1 MNDNELLAWMERIE
15 TLLKAL
21 LERQTIKEYYST
33 QEFAQ
38 LVGKAEFT
46 MREHCRHG
54 RIHAEKKQS
63 GRGAHPAWAIPHS
76 ELLRF
81 QKEGLIPFSRT
92 RN

>member
-46 MREHCRHG
+46 IREHC
-54 RIHAEKKQS
+54 

-81 QKEGLIPFSRT
+81 QKEGLIPFSRKL
-92 RN
+92 N